1 MLQVSIGSNYSDDDS
16 THESGSREGRGR
28 GDRESSPRGE
38 REGKKEEVA
47 TKESEEREGRKQLGD
62 IGALRQ
68 DFTAMPQ

>member
-47 TKESEEREGRKQLGD
+47 TKESEERERAKATL
-62 IGALRQ
+62 
-68 DFTAMPQ
+68 